1 MPQMRAVDARGPV
14 IRMISGIMM
23 IWNGTKAH
31 MKRMNRKVL
40 AHLTF
45 HSASA

>member
-1 MPQMRAVDARGPV
+1 
-14 IRMISGIMM
+14 MM
-23 IWNGTKAH
+23 IWNGTNAQ
-31 MKRMNRKVL
+31 MNSTNRKVF

>member
-1 MPQMRAVDARGPV
+1 MSIGTPRPV
-14 IRMISGIMM
+14 RMISGIMM

-31 MKRMNRKVL
+31 MNSTNRKVF
-40 AHLTF
+40 AHFTF